1 METLFWFVL
10 LVPNIIWSIVLVFG
24 LTLVLLA
31 QLTKLL
37 PSAIA
42 FKIPFVIQYRLIA
55 TIIGIVLIV
64 FSIWVL
70 GIVANE
76 TKWQERMRIATEQIK
91 TQEEEA
97 KQLNLKLEQELLE
110 NKELEQ
116 KKNRV
121 IVKEIERWST
131 KEVLKEVPGPE
142 RVRVEEVVKYIENCP
157 VPKEMLDIHNSAAK
171 PAIEKLQDKK

>member
-1 METLFWFVL
+1 MDSLFWIIEIVPSILWSL
-10 LVPNIIWSIVLVFG
+10 LLVFG

-42 FKIPFVIQYRLIA
+42 FKIPFIIQYRLIA
-55 TIIGIVLIV
+55 AIIGIVLIV
-64 FSIWVL
+64 FSTWVL

-76 TKWQERMRIATEQIK
+76 AKWQERMRVAEEQIK
-91 TQEEEA
+91 TQQAQA
-97 KQLNLKLEQELLE
+97 KQLNLKLEQELQE
-110 NKELEQ
+110 NKQLEQ